1 MELEDCDYPNL
12 GRVTITSDPKVAFE
26 NIDYGIFLGSNPLKP
41 EMERKDLLPLNQDIY
56 IQQGKALNEV
66 AKKSC
71 KIVSMANPV

>member
-41 EMERKDLLPLNQDIY
+41 EMERKDLLPLN
-56 IQQGKALNEV
+56 
-66 AKKSC
+66 
-71 KIVSMANPV
+71 